1 MVASRESCN
10 ASNLLRLRSQKRGC
24 GLHCTRSVELNPDFS
39 LQSPC
44 ACVRCVWFLKDAWQR
59 WSMGR
64 LISGSIT
71 CSVLPSMVRQPVG
84 MWLVELG
91 SPSES
96 NKKEHPKICT
106 VRPSL
111 ECSDKSSRPVAVAVH
126 WSTTT
131 TTKVTLAE
139 SLLQLMMENGSAISH
154 QVGVEDAGAVQRRDA
169 SSKTSCSGLP
179 QSHGR
184 RTVHQPPQHEERR
197 LQFASPDGD

>member
-1 MVASRESCN
+1 MGFHPITGWFGINNVIGWVGFN
-10 ASNLLRLRSQKRGC
+10 FPLVFLVGC
-24 GLHCTRSVELNPDFS
+24 GMNIKVIRFGYGWEWIGFF
-39 LQSPC
+39 
-44 ACVRCVWFLKDAWQR
+44 A
-59 WSMGR
+59 
-64 LISGSIT
+64 IS
-71 CSVLPSMVRQPVG
+71 
-84 MWLVELG
+84 
-91 SPSES
+91 
-96 NKKEHPKICT
+96 
-106 VRPSL
+106 RPS
-111 ECSDKSSRPVAVAVH
+111 CRPIAVAVH
-126 WSTTT
+126 WSTIITT